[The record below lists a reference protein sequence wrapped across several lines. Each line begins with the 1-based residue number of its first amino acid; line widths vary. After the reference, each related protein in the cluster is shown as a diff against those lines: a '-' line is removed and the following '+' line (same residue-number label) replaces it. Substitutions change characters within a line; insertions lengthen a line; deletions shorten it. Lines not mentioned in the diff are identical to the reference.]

1 MKEGQQVMKGI
12 VIKGLVLCLF
22 FLAGTLSGGELKGPR
37 IEVKQE
43 NYDMGT
49 VVEGK
54 QAVHVF
60 VVRNAGNES
69 LMIERL
75 QPS

>member
-1 MKEGQQVMKGI
+1 MKGI
-12 VIKGLVLCLF
+12 VIKGLVLSLF
-22 FLAGTLSGGELKGPR
+22 LFAGTLSGGELKGPR
-37 IEVKQE
+37 IEVKLE

-49 VVEGK
+49 VAGK

-60 VVRNAGNES
+60 VIRNAGSEP